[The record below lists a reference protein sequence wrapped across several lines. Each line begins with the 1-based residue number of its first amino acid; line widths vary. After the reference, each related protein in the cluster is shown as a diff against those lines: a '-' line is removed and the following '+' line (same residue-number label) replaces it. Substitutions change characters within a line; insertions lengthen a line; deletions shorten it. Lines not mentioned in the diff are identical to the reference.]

1 MAPSNVL
8 VFGRRKA
15 EILPAIAEL
24 GLRCVEEN
32 PDVVISYGGDG
43 TLLGAEREWP
53 GVPKV
58 ALRDSRRCR
67 VCSHESN
74 ETILRHLVE
83 NTLKRTEF
91 IKLRATVGDCEL
103 TCLNDIILHK
113 MNINAG
119 VRYSVW
125 IDDEHY
131 GHDEIVGDGLVVA
144 TPFGSAA
151 YYRSITHS
159 TLRVGIG
166 LAFNNTI
173 EPINHLVLSED
184 SAIRVL
190 ITRGPAQMA
199 VDNNPGVIPV
209 DRGDQITIRRADHNA
224 VILAYD
230 WVRYPADQFIFH
242 QTRAEAEA
250 DD

>member
-1 MAPSNVL
+1 
-8 VFGRRKA
+8 
-15 EILPAIAEL
+15 
-24 GLRCVEEN
+24 
-32 PDVVISYGGDG
+32 
-43 TLLGAEREWP
+43 
-53 GVPKV
+53 
-58 ALRDSRRCR
+58 
-67 VCSHESN
+67 
-74 ETILRHLVE
+74 
-83 NTLKRTEF
+83 
-91 IKLRATVGDCEL
+91 
-103 TCLNDIILHK
+103 
-113 MNINAG
+113 
-119 VRYSVW
+119 
-125 IDDEHY
+125 
-131 GHDEIVGDGLVVA
+131 
-144 TPFGSAA
+144 
-151 YYRSITHS
+151 
-159 TLRVGIG
+159 VGIG

-184 SAIRVL
+184 SAIRVV